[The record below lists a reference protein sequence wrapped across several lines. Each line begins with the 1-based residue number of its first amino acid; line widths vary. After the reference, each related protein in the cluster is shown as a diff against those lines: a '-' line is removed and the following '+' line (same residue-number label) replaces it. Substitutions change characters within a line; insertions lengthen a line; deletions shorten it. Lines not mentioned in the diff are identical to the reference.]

1 MVALV
6 NRLREVVV
14 GGLAAAMA
22 AVQGLNADSIRGWLR
37 CLADPAGRGGR
48 ALLVGGVTGT
58 LLCILLV
65 SLRQATPGAREAD
78 FDVTLVCAACGEAFG
93 ATREETFDLI
103 DRARSAGHRNVG
115 TGVDQP
121 LGLCPKCG
129 KAAVYRA
136 RECPRC
142 GKPVPPGFAAV
153 DGKRIT
159 PACRSCGWTRA
170 NGRRP

>member
-6 NRLREVVV
+6 NRLREVVA
-14 GGLAAAMA
+14 GGLAAAIA
-22 AVQGLNADSIRGWLR
+22 AVQGMSVDTIRGWLR
-37 CLADPAGRGGR
+37 ALADPAGRGGR
-48 ALLVGGVTGT
+48 ALLVGGVAGA

-65 SLRQATPGAREAD
+65 SLRQATPRAREAD

-103 DRARSAGHRNVG
+103 DRARSAGHRDVG
-115 TGVDQP
+115 TGADQP

-170 NGRRP
+170 SGRRP